1 MLVERKGSVL
11 FDSENKLAVAKTL
24 ISDRKIVVCVSD
36 DKMIVIYLC
45 VQYLRVLMVLLVNL
59 EPLEQMANKW
69 VNFVQWLYKSQNLL
83 LYQDAVS

>member
-1 MLVERKGSVL
+1 MLVERKESVL

-36 DKMIVIYLC
+36 DKMIVIYLW

>member
-1 MLVERKGSVL
+1 MLVERKESVL

-36 DKMIVIYLC
+36 DKMIVIYLW

-59 EPLEQMANKW
+59 EPLEQMANK
-69 VNFVQWLYKSQNLL
+69 
-83 LYQDAVS
+83 

>member
-59 EPLEQMANKW
+59 EPLEQMANK
-69 VNFVQWLYKSQNLL
+69 
-83 LYQDAVS
+83 